1 MRIRARKRKLA
12 LTIFAPTVSVKRF
25 RRTPPTADQ
34 GEICEP
40 PGNGGSGPTQV
51 QIEQCAFRN
60 DGLLVK
66 SPSLRSENKNIGREF
81 VQPEKNAPTVSEET
95 SVKSEAQRRYFEAN
109 KSKLK

>member
-1 MRIRARKRKLA
+1 VSSGSGARRLRQTK
-12 LTIFAPTVSVKRF
+12 VKYASL
-25 RRTPPTADQ
+25 PATAAR
-34 GEICEP
+34 
-40 PGNGGSGPTQV
+40 GPTQV

-81 VQPEKNAPTVSEET
+81 VQPGKNAPNVSEEN